1 MGRYEGKKTTSLSIS
16 GQTIKNWRQFVK
28 TSLKIYSQI
37 LLLALKEKVNYKS
50 LHTTITSNLAILPF
64 NSMEISFIRRK
75 KKEFSLMHFNMRS
88 LPKNLTSL
96 EEIIWTIKGSPEI
109 IATSETKLQRKK
121 H

>member
-1 MGRYEGKKTTSLSIS
+1 
-16 GQTIKNWRQFVK
+16 
-28 TSLKIYSQI
+28 
-37 LLLALKEKVNYKS
+37 
-50 LHTTITSNLAILPF
+50 
-64 NSMEISFIRRK
+64 MEISFIRRK
-75 KKEFSLMHFNMRS
+75 KKKEFSFMHFNMRS

>member
-1 MGRYEGKKTTSLSIS
+1 MS

-28 TSLKIYSQI
+28 SSLKIYSHLI
-37 LLLALKEKVNYKS
+37 LFYL
-50 LHTTITSNLAILPF
+50 I
-64 NSMEISFIRRK
+64 
-75 KKEFSLMHFNMRS
+75 HFNMRS

-109 IATSETKLQRKK
+109 IAISETKLQRKK

>member
-1 MGRYEGKKTTSLSIS
+1 
-16 GQTIKNWRQFVK
+16 
-28 TSLKIYSQI
+28 
-37 LLLALKEKVNYKS
+37 
-50 LHTTITSNLAILPF
+50 
-64 NSMEISFIRRK
+64 
-75 KKEFSLMHFNMRS
+75 MHFNMRS